1 MNLRRSWKKE
11 MDLLD
16 KSVNRTHWTAT
27 PTDVN
32 AYYSRNRNQISAYL
46 VYIEYLTISIRNMDF
61 KSKCYLLSK

>member
-46 VYIEYLTISIRNMDF
+46 VYIEYLTISIF
-61 KSKCYLLSK
+61 KKYGF

>member
-1 MNLRRSWKKE
+1 

-46 VYIEYLTISIRNMDF
+46 VYIEYLTISIFDPNNKKYGF
-61 KSKCYLLSK
+61 